1 MGAIRFGLLG
11 QIEAWLGPDA
21 VDLGHQKQRHV
32 LAALLVDADRVVP
45 MARMLERVWGED
57 PPRSAQTTLYSYLSR
72 LRRVLA
78 AESECSVIERH
89 PGGYVARIDPDFVDL
104 HRFRRLVAEAKATA
118 RPGAA
123 AEVLE
128 QALALWRGE
137 PFDGTDSTWFT
148 GQRTTLHRE
157 HAAARLELAGLLL
170 RCGRDADALAVASAC
185 AADDPLDERA
195 AGHLALALH
204 RLGRTADALACLDRT
219 RRLLADELG
228 VDPGAALVELRGR
241 VLAGDPEL
249 LRIDPGAGAAEP
261 STAISWSAPAALPPD
276 VHDFTDRVAQP
287 AQLVEQAITGGRVV
301 AVVGMGGVGKTSL
314 ARHVANRVA
323 DRFPDGQLWVELGD
337 AKPGDVL
344 ARLLRELGVP
354 DRAIPADHA
363 ERGDAFRTLLRGRA
377 VLIVLDNAMSA
388 QQVYPLLPGTGT
400 GAVLVTSRAKPTG
413 AEGVECVE
421 LDVFTPDEGVALLAK
436 LVGARRVEAEPTAA
450 ERIVALCGGLPLAVR
465 IAGARLAARRT
476 WRLEHMV
483 AQLRDERSRLDRL
496 AVGDLEVR
504 ASLAM
509 SYADLAPPARRLLR
523 LLGLVAVPDFPPW
536 VAAVLL
542 ELPLEEAVGHAEAL
556 VDAHL
561 LTVSEVDPVGQYRYR
576 CHDLVRLFAA
586 ERAAEEETPAE
597 RAQAVERALG
607 GWLAIAER
615 MAEFVPG
622 PCYARISGPAP
633 RPPMDGLG
641 PDLPPEWADAWFDA
655 ERQALLAAVRQACR
669 SGLVDLAFDLAGCLE
684 KYFDLRGMYS
694 DWRALNSEVL
704 QVCVEHGHRLGEA
717 VMRRGLLD
725 VTTWIAGGAGEAMGQ
740 LRVAAAELWE
750 LFTEIGH
757 DAGAADVAVMHSW
770 SSTAAG
776 RHAEAVAT
784 AEAALALAERAD
796 HGGGK
801 ARAELALAVAQWD
814 SGEFTA
820 GIRHAE
826 RALAHARELGNPR
839 LEATALQFAAIGYRE
854 AGEFET
860 SGRLLDRSLS
870 IARAHRDSYTEVL
883 TLLASARL
891 HLRVDRDRACADA
904 ERSLALSRRHRMTHH
919 TAEGLELLGLLALAE
934 DRPHDAVTHLEES
947 VALWRTR
954 GWHTFLAAALDSLG
968 RAYEQIDPAAARRA
982 FAEAR
987 AIRAGDGPPT
997 SAFQERP

>member
-1 MGAIRFGLLG
+1 MGAIRFSLLG
-11 QIEAWLGPDA
+11 QIEAWLGPDV

-45 MARMLERVWGED
+45 VARILERVWGED

-72 LRRVLA
+72 LRRALPS
-78 AESECSVIERH
+78 ESECSLIERH
-89 PGGYVARIDPDFVDL
+89 PGGYVARIDPDLVDL
-104 HRFRRLVAEAKATA
+104 HRFRRLVAQAKATP
-118 RPGAA
+118 RPAAA

-128 QALALWRGE
+128 QALGLWRGE
-137 PFDGTDSTWFT
+137 PFDGTDSAWFT
-148 GQRTTLHRE
+148 AQRTTLHRE
-157 HAAARLELAGLLL
+157 HAVARLDLGDLLL

-204 RLGRTADALACLDRT
+204 RLGRKADALACLDRT

-228 VDPGAALVELRGR
+228 VDPGAALVELRAR
-241 VLAGDPEL
+241 VLADDPEL
-249 LRIDPGAGAAEP
+249 LRIDSGGGGAEP
-261 STAISWSAPAALPPD
+261 SAAITWSAPATLPPD
-276 VHDFTDRVAQP
+276 VLDFTDRAGQP
-287 AQLVEQAITGGRVV
+287 ARLVEQSITGGRVV

-314 ARHVANRVA
+314 VRHVANRVA
-323 DRFPDGQLWVELGD
+323 DRFPDGQLWVDLGD

-344 ARLLRELGVP
+344 ARLLRVLGVP
-354 DRAIPADHA
+354 DRAIPADPA
-363 ERGDAFRTLLRGRA
+363 ERGDVFRTLLRGRT

-400 GAVLVTSRAKPTG
+400 CAVLITSRAKPTG

-421 LDVFTPDEGVALLAK
+421 LDVFTPDEGVALLTK
-436 LVGARRVEAEPTAA
+436 LVGAQRVAAEPAAA

-483 AQLRDERSRLDRL
+483 AQLRDECRRLDQL

-504 ASLAM
+504 ASLAL
-509 SYADLAPPARRLLR
+509 SYADLAAPARRLLR
-523 LLGLVAVPDFPPW
+523 LLGLIAVPDFPPW
-536 VAAVLL
+536 VVAVLL
-542 ELPLEEAVGHAEAL
+542 ELPLDEAVGHAEAL

-561 LTVSEVDPVGQYRYR
+561 LTVSEADPVGQYRYR

-586 ERAAEEETPAE
+586 ERVTEEETPDE
-597 RAQAVERALG
+597 RAHAVERALG

-622 PCYARISGPAP
+622 PCYARISGSAH
-633 RPPMDGLG
+633 RPPIDGLV
-641 PDLPPEWADAWFDA
+641 PDLPREWSDAWFDA
-655 ERQALLAAVRQACR
+655 ERPALLAAVRQACR

-704 QVCVEHGHRLGEA
+704 DVCVAHGHRLGEA

-725 VTTWIAGGAGEAMGQ
+725 VTTWIAGGSGEAMGE
-740 LRVAAAELWE
+740 LRMAAVALWE
-750 LFTEIGH
+750 LFTELGH

-776 RHAEAVAT
+776 RHADAVAT
-784 AEAALALAERAD
+784 AEAALAMAERAG
-796 HGGGK
+796 HVGGR
-801 ARAELALAVAQWD
+801 ARAELALAVAHHD

-826 RALAHARELGNPR
+826 RALVHARELGNPR
-839 LEATALQFAAIGYRE
+839 WEATALQFAGIGYRE
-854 AGEFET
+854 AGEFEV
-860 SGRLLDRSLS
+860 SGRLLDQSLS
-870 IARAHRDSYTEVL
+870 IARAHRDCYTEVL

-891 HLRVDRDRACADA
+891 HLRGDRDRACADA
-904 ERSLALSRRHRMTHH
+904 ERALALSRRYRMTHH

-934 DRPHDAVTHLEES
+934 NRPHDAVTHLEES

-954 GWHTFLAAALDSLG
+954 GWHSYHAAALESLG
-968 RAYEQIDPAAARRA
+968 RAYEQVDPAAARRA

-987 AIRAGDGPPT
+987 AVRGGAGHVTG
-997 SAFQERP
+997 AFQDRP